1 VAVTVVDFN
10 KATSTSF
17 LLKMLNKNQRHVPAM
32 RVSKMNPSTHCI
44 LEDKPCSTSKKYRL
58 RYITSVILPA
68 VAESQAVSG
77 SSQVSLHAA
86 TPSATGCK

>member
-1 VAVTVVDFN
+1 MAVTVVDFN

-32 RVSKMNPSTHCI
+32 RVSRMKPSTHCI
-44 LEDKPCSTSKKYRL
+44 LEDRPCSTSKKYRL

-68 VAESQAVSG
+68 VAESQAISKSKAVSEFH
-77 SSQVSLHAA
+77 SSKKQ
-86 TPSATGCK
+86 